1 METQQDPVLSFRTS
15 QDFGIVKIVLNVQN
29 TAVTYKTKF
38 PKMFSGL
45 GCFTK
50 PYRIKLDEATH
61 PTVVPPRN
69 LPAAIRDRVKTTL
82 DEMERMNVI

>member
-1 METQQDPVLSFRTS
+1 MYRILGF
-15 QDFGIVKIVLNVQN
+15 
-29 TAVTYKTKF
+29 TYKTKF
-38 PKMFSGL
+38 PKVFSGL

-50 PYRIKLDEATH
+50 PYCIKLDEATQ

-82 DEMERMNVI
+82 DEMERMNVMGQCLSRNRKTKNQETQNMP